1 MAAKRTQPSYLEAG
15 DIDSLARQNV
25 QLMTELW
32 IVKDRLFVLESML
45 EKAGLIDR
53 ATFDSSEPDEALSV
67 ELEEERKAYI
77 KRVIGLPAE
86 QRTIANLQ
94 DVAPKKG

>member
-1 MAAKRTQPSYLEAG
+1 MVTMRTKPSYLEA
-15 DIDSLARQNV
+15 DDLDTLARQSV

-45 EKAGLIDR
+45 EKAGIIDR
-53 ATFDSSEPDEALSV
+53 TAFDGSEPDAGLSA

-77 KRVIGLPAE
+77 KRIIGLPAD
-86 QRTIANLQ
+86 QRTIENLQ
-94 DVAPKKG
+94 SVAPKRN